1 VPICRVCQ
9 FPNRPA
15 AVVVLTEYPLHFEPT
30 FMAPAGGPVVSGPDI
45 FVCTRCIGQTI
56 NVLGAAGV
64 IVGSV
69 AQLPTDGSETPSIP
83 SAAG

>member
-15 AVVVLTEYPLHFEPT
+15 AVMVLTEYPIGFEPV
-30 FMAPAGGPVVSGPDI
+30 FMAPAGGPVASGPDI
-45 FVCTRCIGQTI
+45 PVCTRCIGQTI

-69 AQLPTDGSETPSIP
+69 VTIGDGAETPAVTP
-83 SAAG
+83 PPG